1 MIEIR
6 ITIEA
11 IISILI
17 EKMKIELRQRQKCGL
32 IPVGLRLE
40 DLSYSQLIKIVEAS
54 IFDTLFMMPI
64 DLVLMDSNISQLI
77 TEAVKALSRIF
88 KKEEFAMFNRRQAQ
102 KIINRVK
109 KFLSESTKTD
119 GFKNN

>member
-17 EKMKIELRQRQKCGL
+17 EKMKIELRQRQRCGL
-32 IPVGLRLE
+32 IPIGLRLE
-40 DLSYSQLIKIVEAS
+40 DLSYYQLIKIVEAS
-54 IFDTLFMMPI
+54 IFDTLFMLPI
-64 DLVLMDSNISQLI
+64 DLVLMESNIAQLI
-77 TEAVKALSRIF
+77 TEAVKTLSRIF
-88 KKEEFAMFNRRQAQ
+88 KKEEFSMFNKRQAQ
-102 KIINRVK
+102 KIINRVT

-119 GFKNN
+119 NFKNN

>member
-17 EKMKIELRQRQKCGL
+17 EKMKIELRQRQRCGL
-32 IPVGLRLE
+32 IPIGLRLE
-40 DLSYSQLIKIVEAS
+40 DLSYNQLIKIVEAS
-54 IFDTLFMMPI
+54 IFDTLFMLPI
-64 DLVLMDSNISQLI
+64 DLVLMESNIAQLI
-77 TEAVKALSRIF
+77 TEAVKTLARIF
-88 KKEEFAMFNRRQAQ
+88 KKEEFSMFNKRQAQ
-102 KIINRVK
+102 KIINRVT

-119 GFKNN
+119 NFKNN

>member
-17 EKMKIELRQRQKCGL
+17 EKMKIELRQRQRCGL
-32 IPVGLRLE
+32 IPIGLRLE
-40 DLSYSQLIKIVEAS
+40 DLSYNQLIKIVEAS
-54 IFDTLFMMPI
+54 IFDTLFMLPI
-64 DLVLMDSNISQLI
+64 DLVLMESNIAQLI
-77 TEAVKALSRIF
+77 TEAVKTLSRIF
-88 KKEEFAMFNRRQAQ
+88 KKEEFSMFNKRQAQ
-102 KIINRVK
+102 KIINRVT

-119 GFKNN
+119 NFKNN